1 MVENAEI
8 SEPTLQQKTDAI
20 LSTIPENCPPEVKVI
35 VDLVKLLLEE
45 VNKSDFASL
54 KSLIEVQKT
63 VTDKLS
69 QENKRLRDDNT
80 QLSAQLHD
88 LENRVDENEQHD
100 RNINLVLMGIPE
112 ENPVQDRRGRQPEE
126 KTTEKFVAALNEHF
140 PPTNKLELTD
150 IARSHRLGKRNH
162 TATKP
167 RPIIA
172 RFALETKKLDT
183 FRLKKHLKGARIYL
197 AENLTSHRAKLY
209 KAAREKLEMK
219 NVWTWE
225 GRIFASHGGRKIQ
238 IRSLE
243 DIPGYDPS
251 DMNLFS

>member
-45 VNKSDFASL
+45 VNKTDFASL

-112 ENPVQDRRGRQPEE
+112 ENLVQDRR
-126 KTTEKFVAALNEHF
+126 
-140 PPTNKLELTD
+140 
-150 IARSHRLGKRNH
+150 
-162 TATKP
+162 
-167 RPIIA
+167 
-172 RFALETKKLDT
+172 
-183 FRLKKHLKGARIYL
+183 
-197 AENLTSHRAKLY
+197 
-209 KAAREKLEMK
+209 
-219 NVWTWE
+219 
-225 GRIFASHGGRKIQ
+225 
-238 IRSLE
+238 
-243 DIPGYDPS
+243 
-251 DMNLFS
+251 